1 MHTCGA
7 RAQSLYVCICRH
19 NPSATGARRSSRR
32 PEPPVAE
39 GYHRVCGRHGS
50 RSTANSIHSP
60 CNCTLPHALQPLSSP
75 CTVPCCR
82 RARSLQA
89 EPLCCAEPLPVS
101 WHIAHVDASGG
112 EAGSTDA
119 LRHAALATEQP
130 DEGDPKP
137 DTSNTVTSR
146 RLSAPA
152 AARKHSHH
160 APRAACAPHRAAS
173 MSPET
178 VLVASAMRT
187 ACAHSLQTSCLW
199 RTGALLSA
207 RELIARRRRPRA
219 RRSRRTL
226 T

>member
-1 MHTCGA
+1 MA
-7 RAQSLYVCICRH
+7 I
-19 NPSATGARRSSRR
+19 SSTDSQTAAA
-32 PEPPVAE
+32 PTVEVPVANE
-39 GYHRVCGRHGS
+39 
-50 RSTANSIHSP
+50 
-60 CNCTLPHALQPLSSP
+60 
-75 CTVPCCR
+75 
-82 RARSLQA
+82 
-89 EPLCCAEPLPVS
+89 
-101 WHIAHVDASGG
+101 
-112 EAGSTDA
+112 TDPTPA
-119 LRHAALATEQP
+119 
-130 DEGDPKP
+130 DEGEPKP

-219 RRSRRTL
+219 RRSRQTL